1 MIQGKYSKRYQEATR
16 KMADVKKKYHD
27 LVRRSKEY
35 ADKRPDEVPNYY
47 DHLIDKLFT
56 EHPWLHEALGL

>member
-1 MIQGKYSKRYQEATR
+1 
-16 KMADVKKKYHD
+16 MADVKKKYHD